1 MLHIRLR
8 EIRKAKGLTLQQ
20 VAERVRPT
28 PTTAQTIGRL
38 ETGMRTLSIEW
49 VEKIAAALEVDP
61 AELLALPE
69 GGDLMVSG
77 AVSAD
82 GSVRDA
88 AKQVV
93 AWRLAARSPIAV
105 RIVEALGQ
113 YRPGDTVVCNRL
125 DAGEMVRAIGTD
137 GLAEDT
143 SGRRYFAKIL
153 AGGGPGRF
161 TLAPLAPVGRV
172 LQDVPLSSVAP
183 AVMLVRQLAP

>member
-105 RIVEALGQ
+105 RI
-113 YRPGDTVVCNRL
+113 TVVCNRL
-125 DAGEMVRAIGTD
+125 DAGEMARAIGTD

>member
-8 EIRKAKGLTLQQ
+8 EIRKTKGLTLQQ

-105 RIVEALGQ
+105 RIAEALGQ

-125 DAGEMVRAIGTD
+125 DAGEMARAIGTD

-153 AGGGPGRF
+153 AGSGPGRF
-161 TLAPLAPVGRV
+161 TLAPLAPAGRV
-172 LQDVPLSSVAP
+172 LQDVPLASAAP

>member
-125 DAGEMVRAIGTD
+125 DAGEMARAIGTD

-143 SGRRYFAKIL
+143 SGLRYFAKIL